1 MLETFLFAGAGG
13 QGVMFAG
20 QLLSYA
26 AMDHGFEVTWI
37 PSYGPEM
44 RGGTAHCDVVISNRL
59 IGSPVVKA
67 PRVALVFNRPSLEKF
82 ALTLAPG
89 GLLVRNTTLAPAAP
103 SRADITD
110 LPVPATALADALGNV
125 RLANV
130 VMLGAALTS
139 HPVLPMAALRS
150 ALESHLPAHHR
161 DKLALN
167 LAALDAGV
175 QAALKVESERC
186 DPQHTHSLK
195 VG

>member
-20 QLLSYA
+20 QLLAYA

-44 RGGTAHCDVVISNRL
+44 RGGTAHCDVVISDHM

-67 PRVALVFNRPSLEKF
+67 PRVALVFNRPSLAKF
-82 ALTLAPG
+82 VLTLAPA
-89 GLLVRNTTLAPAAP
+89 GLLVRNVTLAPDAP
-103 SRADITD
+103 TRTDVTD
-110 LPVPATALADALGNV
+110 LPIPATALADALGNV

-130 VMLGAALTS
+130 VMLGAALAA
-139 HPVLPMAALRS
+139 HPVLPIAALRS

-161 DKLALN
+161 DKLTLN

-186 DPQHTHSLK
+186 EPLLTHSSK